1 MQVLLSGLCAFK
13 HRHTI
18 KPNSCCVF
26 QAKPHIDSFRT
37 RGDKGASFKNYDS
50 DKIPRRG
57 PKYQHGIYEP
67 AQS

>member
-1 MQVLLSGLCAFK
+1 MSHVVLKGWYSDNICKYLWFLL
-13 HRHTI
+13 
-18 KPNSCCVF
+18 

-37 RGDKGASFKNYDS
+37 RGNQGASFKHYES
-50 DKIPRRG
+50 DRIPRRG